1 MHFTQKLQLKNKLI
15 LLLTCWI
22 QNTVGQSLPKYNKEL
37 RFIERVDSLIGWKG
51 NPLHKG
57 RYVNHEFP
65 MTNSFTDV
73 WKWKKKRIPMK
84 GLRRRIL
91 FNCQCHRI

>member
-15 LLLTCWI
+15 LLLICWI
-22 QNTVGQSLPKYNKEL
+22 QNTMGQSLPKYNTEL
-37 RFIERVDSLIGWKG
+37 RFIEGVDSLIGWKG

-73 WKWKKKRIPMK
+73 WKWKKKKNPYEEDKKKASGCR
-84 GLRRRIL
+84 
-91 FNCQCHRI
+91 C